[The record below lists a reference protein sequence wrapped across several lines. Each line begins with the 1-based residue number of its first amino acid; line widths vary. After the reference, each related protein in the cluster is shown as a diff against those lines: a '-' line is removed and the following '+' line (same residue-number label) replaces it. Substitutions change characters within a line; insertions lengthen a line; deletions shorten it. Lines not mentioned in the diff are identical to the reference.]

1 MTPQEAYSAFQKKHK
16 KLTVTECI
24 DYDKDHYVFVAVENP
39 NEPDYSDPYYAVNKR
54 NGEVSFFS
62 PAGDIEAWVD
72 AIETRSVKW
81 K

>member
-1 MTPQEAYSAFQKKHK
+1 MTPQEAYAAFNKKYS

-39 NEPDYSDPYYAVNKR
+39 NEVDYGDPYYGVNKR
-54 NGEVSFFS
+54 NGEVSYFA
-62 PAGDIEAWVD
+62 PDDIEEWLD
-72 AIETRSVKW
+72 ACEERSVSW